1 MQAISTTAKRPSV
14 RDRGPRQ
21 ATSITIVTARNSA
34 VNSIFAPDARKLVV
48 HYNGRPNSTILEWI
62 EMPITIY
69 GIKNCDTM
77 KKARAWLD
85 SHGVAYGFHD
95 YKTEGIAKDK
105 LKQWSDELG
114 WETLLNRAGTTFRK
128 LPDGDREG
136 LNERKAIA
144 LMLAQ
149 PSMIKRPVLDL
160 GGKLLVG
167 FKPEI
172 YAKEVAPSGGPRGK
186 SG

>member
-1 MQAISTTAKRPSV
+1 LTLPV
-14 RDRGPRQ
+14 
-21 ATSITIVTARNSA
+21 
-34 VNSIFAPDARKLVV
+34 
-48 HYNGRPNSTILEWI
+48 
-62 EMPITIY
+62 TIY

-95 YKTEGIAKDK
+95 YKAEGIAKDK
-105 LKQWSDELG
+105 LKHWSDELG

-128 LPDGDREG
+128 LPDGDKEG
-136 LNERKAIA
+136 LNERKALA
-144 LMLAQ
+144 LMQAQ

-172 YAKEVAPSGGPRGK
+172 YAKEMTK
-186 SG
+186 TKK